1 MKNGIIIPCYNES
14 SRLDIKSYLDY
25 ANNNKDT
32 LLCFVNDGSSDATR
46 ATLAELK
53 DIESDNIHVYSLSE
67 NGGKA
72 KAVQEGALY
81 LYNETEVETIGFIDA
96 DLSTDFNDY
105 QRLVDTF
112 HGNENIRVVYG
123 SRAESE
129 GNTIERNPVRALISK
144 IIRLLIL
151 FITRLNIQDTQCGA
165 KVFDRELIPTLF
177 TKRFKTRWLFDVEIL
192 LRLKQ
197 KFGVKNFRSLF
208 IEQPLLSWVHMDGSK
223 LGAKDAI
230 KIPMNLISIWYQ
242 YNIVDQ
248 FYRGL
253 VEYLKVSLMQLH
265 FKSITITG
273 LLLLAAISEV
283 NQFSLELTGL
293 NYLEVLLPSLLFIY
307 AMKTLVQ
314 NFILKSRK
322 IKWINAHLNTYRRRV
337 FNTIN

>member
-46 ATLAELK
+46 STLAELK
-53 DIESDNIHVYSLSE
+53 SQESDNIHVYSLSE

-96 DLSTDFNDY
+96 DLSTDFKDY

-112 HGNENIRVVYG
+112 YEKEEIQVIYG

-165 KVFDRELIPTLF
+165 KVFDRALIPDLF
-177 TKRFKTRWLFDVEIL
+177 TKSFKTRWLFDVEIL

-197 KFGVKNFRSLF
+197 KFGVKKFRSLF

-230 KIPMNLISIWYQ
+230 KIPLNLLNIWYQ
-242 YNIVDQ
+242 YNIIDH
-248 FYRGL
+248 
-253 VEYLKVSLMQLH
+253 LKLRVTEF
-265 FKSITITG
+265 FKVI
-273 LLLLAAISEV
+273 L
-283 NQFSLELTGL
+283 
-293 NYLEVLLPSLLFIY
+293 LEVKGKNLLKLGIILLSLTKEVTAYYMEAFGYNNLQYVLPALIIGYSSFKLIRSSVLKTKRYLWIY
-307 AMKTLVQ
+307 AY
-314 NFILKSRK
+314 I
-322 IKWINAHLNTYRRRV
+322 NTYRRRV
-337 FNTIN
+337 FNTLN